1 MFNKLKTVIVEQLK
15 QGVTVQKL
23 TQSVVIGILVGCFP
37 LLGFTTLL
45 AALFGFYLKLN
56 QVVIQT
62 TNYLMYPVQIILIP
76 FYIKFGSLFVQTD
89 KPISIRPDLL
99 IEEFLVAPI
108 AFLENFIW
116 IGLVAILLWSVMSLI
131 LYFILIKSLLPL
143 VSKVSLN
150 K

>member
-56 QVVIQT
+56 QVIIQT

-131 LYFILIKSLLPL
+131 LYFILIKSLFPL

>member
-56 QVVIQT
+56 QVIIQT